1 MGRAAF
7 VFWFGFSL
15 KLVNK
20 KGFLGKPA
28 MWAFPNFYHQKQG
41 FIMFITSLIVK
52 MALGVAMLLAAV
64 FSSKMEREDT
74 PKIK

>member
-1 MGRAAF
+1 
-7 VFWFGFSL
+7 
-15 KLVNK
+15 
-20 KGFLGKPA
+20 
-28 MWAFPNFYHQKQG
+28 
-41 FIMFITSLIVK
+41 MFITSLIVK